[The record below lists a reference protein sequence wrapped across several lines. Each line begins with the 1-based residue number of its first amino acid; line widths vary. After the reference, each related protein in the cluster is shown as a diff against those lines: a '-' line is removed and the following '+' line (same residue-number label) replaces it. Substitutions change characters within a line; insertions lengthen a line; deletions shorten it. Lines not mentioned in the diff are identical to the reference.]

1 MNKTIENYIN
11 ALKNGKQIR
20 IKYNEKQYDQCENQ
34 GWWQEELFYY
44 DNKLDIFKCFYPVST
59 YKKDFC
65 TIHLERE
72 MEIFIKFAIIDND
85 NKYGEQKVTDIIIE
99 DCNVHNNNST
109 VKEIMIEK
117 IKNMTDDE
125 VKELLIQIQ

>member
-1 MNKTIENYIN
+1 M
-11 ALKNGKQIR
+11 
-20 IKYNEKQYDQCENQ
+20 
-34 GWWQEELFYY
+34 
-44 DNKLDIFKCFYPVST
+44 
-59 YKKDFC
+59 
-65 TIHLERE
+65 HLERE

-85 NKYGEQKVTDIIIE
+85 NEYGEQKVTDIIIE